1 MIWEFYQKY
10 PWTMKS
16 GKYHKMDMHSL
27 LMQITAIWSWLG
39 LAVKVP
45 REELVEHALT
55 NDLLCFV
62 FPLPQWLWTTECS
75 AERTSTRRPSTTC
88 FTTWEPPALWPPS
101 SVSTLPA
108 CPFLGF
114 VAAVA
119 LQLIESKALQHT
131 SAQLSCTFG
140 GYGPVA
146 LKKLFLI
153 CGVQEFLIE
162 HTIVTDTS
170 IEVLGFLY
178 IWACDKRSWSKV
190 GHTASKSNS

>member
-1 MIWEFYQKY
+1 
-10 PWTMKS
+10 MKS

-140 GYGPVA
+140 GWGVWSCSF
-146 LKKLFLI
+146 KKTVFNMWCARVFNWTYNCHWHLYWGAWLFIYMSLW
-153 CGVQEFLIE
+153 Q
-162 HTIVTDTS
+162 
-170 IEVLGFLY
+170 
-178 IWACDKRSWSKV
+178 KV
-190 GHTASKSNS
+190 VI